1 MSLLKRSTRYQF
13 LINKRESTRLYY
25 LNDSKTFIEYSNDI
39 DDIYKKIEE
48 LNLNKKTKR
57 PFLII

>member
-48 LNLNKKTKR
+48 LNPNKKRKDR
-57 PFLII
+57 F

>member
-25 LNDSKTFIEYSNDI
+25 LNDSKTLIEYSNDI

-48 LNLNKKTKR
+48 LNPNKKRKDR
-57 PFLII
+57 F

>member
-13 LINKRESTRLYY
+13 LINKRENTGLYY
-25 LNDSKTFIEYSNDI
+25 SNDSKTFIEYSNDM

-48 LNLNKKTKR
+48 LNPNKKRKD
-57 PFLII
+57 

>member
-39 DDIYKKIEE
+39 DDIY
-48 LNLNKKTKR
+48 
-57 PFLII
+57 

>member
-13 LINKRESTRLYY
+13 LINKRESTRFYY
-25 LNDSKTFIEYSNDI
+25 LNDSKTLIEYSNDI

-48 LNLNKKTKR
+48 LNPNKKRKDR
-57 PFLII
+57 F

>member
-13 LINKRESTRLYY
+13 LINKRESTGLCY
-25 LNDSKTFIEYSNDI
+25 LNDSKTFIEYSNDM

-48 LNLNKKTKR
+48 LNPNKKRKDR
-57 PFLII
+57 F